1 MRLIL
6 KPQSRDGLDDIG
18 LDDIVI
24 DNGLFPVGRAEEPFA
39 SYAPEVTEHL
49 SRRHARIFIE
59 DGSAYI
65 ADLGSRNGTRL
76 NDKQVEFR
84 PMRLFPGDTLC
95 FANQLAYRVDILD
108 QEIPAA
114 NEALPPALELLPRA
128 GEPVLEPVVVTQ
140 FPFLVGK
147 YEQAFHSS
155 GGEAAQQLDYLS
167 RRHAHIFSRQGQLYL
182 EDLGSTNGTT
192 VNGQRLD
199 EHARPLA
206 SGDVLCFGGDHFQ
219 YTVRLREPDAVDGSG
234 ESDAAG
240 PPAEGHTRFITA
252 ADSFLDIFCVEL
264 DDQAAA
270 DAASAEQPAPP
281 GQVGDHRR
289 AGPLRR
295 AHLLLGEFR
304 EALAGAP
311 GRTRRRRLALP
322 FLLALAVVGGIA
334 YHYLQPEEAEIRRL
348 LDNDQPGLAA
358 RRANEALTRNPDSES
373 LSILASRALLRHL
386 VPDWQQRLSQRDYAG
401 ARQLVHEA
409 APLAG
414 HSSRN
419 ESMLDLLEWIT
430 QLQQFVD
437 RRGGLEAPVGLYDD
451 GDRLE
456 QLLAWW
462 DRDRVAHRSAMAMI
476 AEQVA
481 TFEPLNREV
490 FSQLRSLRNDR
501 SVYLA
506 AGDKLKQRVEAAL
519 ATGDAAALRNELAD
533 FAQQYPRLGGIDTLR
548 ADLEQYLVIEMAVD
562 EGELVRAAELVQR
575 SEFTTPPFQRQVQAL
590 QSRTL
595 PSADILEAYAA
606 AASDWRN
613 GELERALNQLERLRN
628 QPGGDSAARQLQAK
642 RQLISDYATLQ
653 RYRGGPEYGDHLV
666 RFYSRLDPDRDR
678 HFVAAL
684 SRDFRDH
691 KGAARQRADEA
702 WQRADRAWR
711 DYRERGGIR
720 GLLRLEESV
729 SDEFEQKS
737 VLLRDAYSSAA
748 TGRQM
753 YRLLDVREDAEQAS
767 LYADIAAELNLQRR
781 SLEQLSM
788 VLPPALLDAKLA
800 LLPAGGDPERAAG
813 PGRDQ

>member
-6 KPQSRDGLDDIG
+6 KPQSRDGLDDI
-18 LDDIVI
+18 VI
-24 DNGLFPVGRAEEPFA
+24 DNGLFAVGRAEEPFA
-39 SYAPEVTEHL
+39 SYAPAVTEHL

-59 DGSAYI
+59 NGGAYI

-108 QEIPAA
+108 QEQHAA
-114 NEALPPALELLPRA
+114 NEAPAPVLELLPRA
-128 GEPVLEPVVVTQ
+128 GEPALEPIVVTG

-147 YEQAFHSS
+147 HEQAFQTG
-155 GGEAAQQLDYLS
+155 GGEAARQLDFLS
-167 RRHAHIFSRQGQLYL
+167 RRHAHIFSRGGQLYL

-192 VNGQRLD
+192 LNGERLD

-206 SGDVLCFGGDHFQ
+206 SGDLLGFGGDHFQ
-219 YTVRLREPDAVDGSG
+219 YTVRLRERAAG
-234 ESDAAG
+234 ESGDDSAGAG
-240 PPAEGHTRFITA
+240 PAAEGNTRFISA

-264 DDQAAA
+264 DDRAEAG
-270 DAASAEQPAPP
+270 AASAEPAAPS
-281 GQVGDHRR
+281 GAVADHRR
-289 AGPLRR
+289 AGPIRR
-295 AHLLLGEFR
+295 ARLLLGEFR

-311 GRTRRRRLALP
+311 THTRRGRFALP
-322 FLLALAVVGGIA
+322 FLLALALAGGIA
-334 YHYLQPEEAEIRRL
+334 YHYLQPEEAEIRQL
-348 LDNDQPGLAA
+348 LDSGQAGLAA
-358 RRANEALTRNPDSES
+358 RRANEALARAPDSES

-386 VPDWQQRLSQRDYAG
+386 VPDWQQRLSQQDYAG
-401 ARQLVHEA
+401 ARQLVHGA
-409 APLAG
+409 APLAS
-414 HSSRN
+414 HSPRN
-419 ESMLDLLEWIT
+419 DSLLDLLEWIT

-437 RRGGLEAPVGLYDD
+437 RRGGLGAPVGLYDD

-456 QLLAWW
+456 QLLEWW
-462 DRDRVAHRSAMAMI
+462 DRDRVAHRSAMGMI

-481 TFEPLNREV
+481 TFEPMNREV

-519 ATGDAAALRNELAD
+519 ASGDAASLRDELAD
-533 FAQQYPRLGGIDTLR
+533 FERQYPRLGGIDTLR
-548 ADLEQYLVIEMAVD
+548 ADLEQYLAVEAAVND
-562 EGELVRAAELVQR
+562 GELVRAAGLVER
-575 SEFTTPPFQRQVQAL
+575 SAFSTPPFQRQVEAL

-595 PSADILEAYAA
+595 PSADILAAYAT
-606 AASDWRN
+606 AASDWRD
-613 GELERALNQLERLRN
+613 GELERALDQLEWLRN
-628 QPGGDSAARQLQAK
+628 QPGGDFAARQLQAK

-653 RYRGGPEYGDHLV
+653 TYRGGSEYGDRLV

-684 SRDFRDH
+684 SRDFRAH
-691 KGAARQRADEA
+691 RGAARQRADEA
-702 WQRADRAWR
+702 WQNADRAWR

-737 VLLRDAYSSAA
+737 VLLRDAFSSAA
-748 TGRQM
+748 TGRQV
-753 YRLLDVREDAEQAS
+753 YRLLSVRETAGQTS
-767 LYADIAAELNLQRR
+767 LYADIVAELNLQRR

-800 LLPAGGDPERAAG
+800 LLPVSNGAQQTAAPERN
-813 PGRDQ
+813 P